1 MLGNAEDDPLIDRS
15 NGKKQKASS
24 NKSKDAGGAHTTHG
38 MGQVSKE
45 VLEKSMCG
53 TTEGSVLWL
62 NMTDWVG
69 IVFASVVWIASLY
82 AFSCWI
88 VLYMSGQI
96 SFALFLPAVALVF
109 MSLWSHLATMMGD
122 PGAVPWNAHPIEM
135 DRKTGAKLLVCGHCD
150 SYKPPLAHHDRVSGR
165 CISRMDH
172 FCPWMNNAI
181 GAGNQKNF
189 LLFLIYTDLA
199 SMYMY
204 AIVAVHLVDDDIA
217 FTGTGLVL
225 ARVLIFLLL
234 FAILFTSS
242 MIANQCYGIV
252 IGLGTIDRMKL
263 RTDDD
268 TVRGLTVPW
277 RHVFGEEWLP
287 WILPIDPY
295 FPRPDLVFRYKLKDY
310 GYGRTV

>member
-1 MLGNAEDDPLIDRS
+1 MMGNAEDDPLIDRES
-15 NGKKQKASS
+15 GRKKGTGLSK
-24 NKSKDAGGAHTTHG
+24 NKGAGGGHTTQG
-38 MGQVSKE
+38 MAPASKE
-45 VLEKSMCG
+45 VVEKTTFG
-53 TTEGSVLWL
+53 THEGALIWL
-62 NMTDWVG
+62 NITDCIG
-69 IVFASVVWIASLY
+69 IIFASLVWIATLY

-88 VLYMSGQI
+88 VFYMSGQI
-96 SFALFLPAVALVF
+96 SVVSFLPAILLIF
-109 MSLWSHLATMMGD
+109 MALWSHLATMMGD
-122 PGAVPWNAHPIEM
+122 PGAVPWNAHPIER
-135 DRKTGAKLLVCGHCD
+135 DRKSGAKLHVCGHCD

-189 LLFLIYTDLA
+189 ILFLIYTDLA
-199 SMYMY
+199 SLYMY
-204 AIVAVHLVDDDIA
+204 TIVAIHLVDDDIA

-252 IGLGTIDRMKL
+252 TGLGTIDRMKM
-263 RTDDD
+263 RVDDE
-268 TVRGLTVPW
+268 TIRGFTVPW
-277 RHVFGEEWLP
+277 SHVFGTDWLP
-287 WILPIDPY
+287 WVLPIDPY
-295 FPRPDLVFRYKLKDY
+295 YPKPDLVFRYKLKDY